1 MTETSFMKLS
11 SGKNPIMSQS
21 QQSMNSY
28 TSPSEMNKSEISQTK
43 SMLMKQPA
51 VFIPEITRLP
61 VFGDPS
67 QPVDLEFP
75 KL

>member
-1 MTETSFMKLS
+1 MI
-11 SGKNPIMSQS
+11 SGPG
-21 QQSMNSY
+21 
-28 TSPSEMNKSEISQTK
+28 PSEMNKSEISQTK

-61 VFGDPS
+61 VFGDPNQS
-67 QPVDLEFP
+67 VDLEFP

>member
-1 MTETSFMKLS
+1 
-11 SGKNPIMSQS
+11 
-21 QQSMNSY
+21 
-28 TSPSEMNKSEISQTK
+28 
-43 SMLMKQPA
+43 MKQPA

>member
-1 MTETSFMKLS
+1 MS
-11 SGKNPIMSQS
+11 SGHG
-21 QQSMNSY
+21 
-28 TSPSEMNKSEISQTK
+28 PSELNNSEIYQTK

-61 VFGDPS
+61 VFGDPNQS
-67 QPVDLEFP
+67 VDLEFP